1 MPTNLVA
8 RINDVIEK
16 KRLLD
21 HPFYQAWNMGT
32 LPLESL
38 KLYAEQYFHF
48 ETAYPKFLSGLHHR
62 CSDQEVRQLI
72 LDNLWDEEHG
82 PENHVEL
89 WLRFC
94 EGIGLNRND
103 VQTGTAGNAT
113 MELVKTYIELTATGP
128 LAAAAAALYA
138 YESQVP
144 QVAGAKIDGLRR
156 FYNISDR
163 RSLSFFETHKTLDEA
178 HSEAEREMVTTLAGS
193 HEDEEAAVDATI
205 RATQTLWGFLDEVYE
220 A

>member
-1 MPTNLVA
+1 VPTNLVA
-8 RINDVIEK
+8 RIDDVIEK

-48 ETAYPKFLSGLHHR
+48 EAAYPKFLSGLHHR
-62 CSDQEVRQLI
+62 CSDREVRQLL

-94 EGIGLNRND
+94 EGIGLNRDD
-103 VQTGTAGNAT
+103 VQIGTAGNAT
-113 MELVKTYIELTATGP
+113 MELINTYIDLTATGP

-156 FYNISDR
+156 FYSINDR

-178 HSEAEREMVTTLAGS
+178 HSEAEREMVVTLAES
-193 HEDEEAAVDATI
+193 RQDEEAAVDATA

>member
-1 MPTNLVA
+1 MPRDLAA
-8 RINDVIEK
+8 RIDDVIEK

-32 LPLESL
+32 LPLDSL
-38 KLYAEQYFHF
+38 REYAKQYYHF
-48 ETAYPKFLSGLHHR
+48 ELAYPTFLSGLHHR
-62 CSDQEVRQLI
+62 CADRQVRQLL

-94 EGIGLNRND
+94 DGLGLDRDD
-103 VQTGTAGNAT
+103 VQTGTAGSAT
-113 MELVKTYIELTATGP
+113 TELVSTYTGLTATGP

-156 FYNISDR
+156 FYGIEDS
-163 RSLSFFETHKTLDEA
+163 RSLSFFEVHKTLDEA
-178 HSEAEREMVTTLAGS
+178 HSEAEREMVLALAGS
-193 HEDEEAAVDATI
+193 REDEEAAVDAAG
-205 RATQTLWGFLDEVYE
+205 RATETLWGFLDEVY
-220 A
+220 AR